1 MKLSDLEKL
10 IQDTTTKVQE
20 TEALIAVMF
29 KAGETAILKYDTRFL
44 QRCSNSCYLTDVLSI
59 DGLILEL
66 NDIKETY
73 EDKSEDSTMIGLDM
87 QFELSGGSY
96 EGDSPEA
103 CIEIK
108 WYKYEPL
115 SENAIKGIVE
125 REVKAI
131 LREKIYIRAKE
142 LGSKNGY
149 TRDVDCK
156 LLGLFKTEKIDFD
169 TLVAISYSDCSI

>member
-29 KAGETAILKYDTRFL
+29 KDGETAILKYDTRFL
-44 QRCSNSCYLTDVLSI
+44 QRCSNSCYLTDGLSI

-73 EDKSEDSTMIGLDM
+73 EEKDGTIIGLDM
-87 QFELSGGSY
+87 KFELSGGSY

-103 CIEIK
+103 SIEIK

-142 LGSKNGY
+142 LGSKTGY